1 MTYGLLRA
9 YLGLPVYEVHCPARF
24 MPEVA
29 FPSKRV
35 PEALLVSYIRLTD
48 RRPANVLTTELHCWM
63 FMAPLKTNAYVC
75 VGTALEREGGG
86 SCAFFLYRAPPIG
99 IWVHRLMQQQYKKE
113 NQSC

>member
-48 RRPANVLTTELHCWM
+48 RRPANVLTTELHCCM
-63 FMAPLKTNAYVC
+63 FMAPLRYSIGK
-75 VGTALEREGGG
+75 GGWG
-86 SCAFFLYRAPPIG
+86 VLCLLSLPSSPYRHLGA
-99 IWVHRLMQQQYKKE
+99 
-113 NQSC
+113 

>member
-9 YLGLPVYEVHCPARF
+9 YLGLPVYEVHCPAWF

-48 RRPANVLTTELHCWM
+48 RKPANVLTTELHCCYNVYGSSEN
-63 FMAPLKTNAYVC
+63 KCICVC
-75 VGTALEREGGG
+75 RYSIGKGGWG
-86 SCAFFLYRAPPIG
+86 VLCLLSLRSSPYRHLGA
-99 IWVHRLMQQQYKKE
+99 
-113 NQSC
+113 